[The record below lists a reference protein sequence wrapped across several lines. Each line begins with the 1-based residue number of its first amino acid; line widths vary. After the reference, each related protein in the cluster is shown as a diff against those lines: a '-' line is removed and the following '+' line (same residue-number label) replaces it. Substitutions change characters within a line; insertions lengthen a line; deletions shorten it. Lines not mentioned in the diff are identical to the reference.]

1 MSYIWGIHNIIQAPS
16 FYLRTPNVTLRPPL
30 PPSPERLT
38 SRVPSPLSP
47 PIPPELWLRH
57 FLEPLKLI

>member
-30 PPSPERLT
+30 PPPN
-38 SRVPSPLSP
+38 V
-47 PIPPELWLRH
+47 LRH
-57 FLEPLKLI
+57 VFPPPSLPPDSPRTMAQALFRTS